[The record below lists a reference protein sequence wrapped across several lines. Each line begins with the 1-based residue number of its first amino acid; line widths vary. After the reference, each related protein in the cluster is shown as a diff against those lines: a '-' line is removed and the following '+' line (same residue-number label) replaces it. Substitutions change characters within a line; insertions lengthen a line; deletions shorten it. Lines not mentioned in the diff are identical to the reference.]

1 MLLLLLGNHWWQLNP
16 SYFSYQSVSPI
27 QSGLIINP
35 GGRGVRRTITTQGG
49 VGGGCSGKHYW
60 LMELWIEL
68 LKFRSN

>member
-1 MLLLLLGNHWWQLNP
+1 MSILRTVFRPDGLL
-16 SYFSYQSVSPI
+16 SVSPI

-60 LMELWIEL
+60 LMEL
-68 LKFRSN
+68 